1 MNRKVMVETVAK
13 AIARADEYN
22 GSPSYDERIKM
33 GKTVKTVLFDEAEA
47 AVDAMTK
54 LVRRDGIQ

>member
-1 MNRKVMVETVAK
+1 
-13 AIARADEYN
+13 
-22 GSPSYDERIKM
+22 M